1 MAVTPERLR
10 LQVGWLLKRGFMP
23 ALFHDALTRP
33 AASRTVAVTFDDG
46 FRSVLEHGFPVLSAL
61 GVPATIFVST
71 NDVDEQPR
79 PFVGPAH
86 SRYLG
91 TSHEHELFGMTWDE
105 LRRVADAGWEIGS
118 HAMSHPLLTRITDDQ
133 LDRELEV
140 SRARIEEVLGRPCL
154 TLAYPSGDFDQRV
167 TAAAAR
173 AGYEAAATLP
183 ERFPRV
189 PEPLAWPRVFVN
201 RNDTLK
207 AFKLKTSPTV
217 RLLRTTLLWLP
228 VNAVRLRIRGTS
240 ESAPGPK
247 E

>member
-1 MAVTPERLR
+1 MAVVPELLGR
-10 LQVGWLLKRGFMP
+10 QIGWLLQRGFTP
-23 ALFHDALTRP
+23 ALFHDAVTRP
-33 AASRTVAVTFDDG
+33 TASRTVAITFDDG

-79 PFVGPAH
+79 PFAGPVH
-86 SRYLG
+86 STYLG
-91 TSHEHELFGMTWDE
+91 TSHEHELCGMTWDE
-105 LRRVADAGWEIGS
+105 LRHVADAGWEIGS
-118 HAMSHPLLTRITDDQ
+118 HTKSHPFLTRIADAQ
-133 LDRELEV
+133 LDRELQG

-183 ERFPRV
+183 QRFPRT

-201 RNDTLK
+201 RADTMK
-207 AFKLKTSPTV
+207 TFKLKCSATV
-217 RLLRTTLLWLP
+217 RFMRATSLWQPLD
-228 VNAVRLRIRGTS
+228 AVRLRVTGRARHQ
-240 ESAPGPK
+240 EH
-247 E
+247 